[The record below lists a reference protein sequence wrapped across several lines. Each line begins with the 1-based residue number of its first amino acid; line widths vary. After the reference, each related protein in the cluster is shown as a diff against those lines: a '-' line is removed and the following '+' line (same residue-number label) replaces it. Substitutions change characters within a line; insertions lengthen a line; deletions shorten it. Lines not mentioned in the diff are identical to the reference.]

1 LALQD
6 SEAQNS
12 DAESLPDSGLAEVKY
27 LVRIGLPAEGDWLQS
42 DSGPDV
48 PVEKADSP
56 ASSGGPKAPR
66 KINAGAEKRRRVVLY
81 FALTLIFI
89 RFSVI
94 HQIIAQ
100 ELHMDLYLLYV
111 VGIPVLIGIPIT
123 GGLKRA
129 FLYRPTRYWTYFAL
143 WLIPASVFSTWKGGS
158 LTGVATYYRTELIIL
173 FAIAGLVTT
182 WRECRWVFYTIAAAT
197 LVNIW
202 SLIAFGQ
209 KDDAGRTHL
218 DFGSIANSND
228 YAGHMIFCTPFL
240 LWFVLTT
247 KSFWLRIP
255 GFAILALAVYQI
267 LSSASRGALLG
278 LTAAI
283 IIFVF
288 ASSPKTRKMVMLTAP
303 VIVVVALLLLPSSAL
318 HRIFSFSDNSP
329 TSSREALESSDI
341 RKQLL
346 KDSIIFTFQHP
357 VFGVGPFQFS
367 ANEGKKVMPGLG
379 FALYLQPHNSFTQVS
394 SENGIPG
401 LILFIAAIFSC
412 FSLLRSVDAFS
423 RKNRGLNEI
432 TTAVLCL
439 RISLIAFC
447 VTISFLNFAYT
458 FYLPA
463 MAGITAA
470 VAGSSANL
478 ARQKVG

>member
-1 LALQD
+1 
-6 SEAQNS
+6 
-12 DAESLPDSGLAEVKY
+12 
-27 LVRIGLPAEGDWLQS
+27 LVRIGLPAEGDWEQTNP
-42 DSGPDV
+42 GTGV
-48 PVEKADSP
+48 PMEKIDSP
-56 ASSGGPKAPR
+56 PRSTSSKPPR
-66 KINAGAEKRRRVVLY
+66 KINTAAEKRRGVVLY

-89 RFSVI
+89 RFSMI

-100 ELHMDLYLLYV
+100 ELHKDLYLLYV
-111 VGIPVLIGIPIT
+111 VGIPVLIGIPLT

-129 FLYRPTRYWTYFAL
+129 FQYRPTRYWTYFAL
-143 WLIPASVFSTWKGGS
+143 WMIPTSIFSTWKGGS
-158 LTGVATYYRTELIIL
+158 LIGIATYYRTELIIL

-202 SLIAFGQ
+202 SLIVFGQ

-240 LWFVLTT
+240 LWIVLTT

-255 GFAILALAVYQI
+255 GFAVLALAVYQI
-267 LSSASRGALLG
+267 LASASRGALLG

-288 ASSPKTRKMVMLTAP
+288 ASSPKTRRIVLLTAP
-303 VIVVVALLLLPSSAL
+303 VIVVVALLLLPSSAV
-318 HRIFSFSDNSP
+318 HRIFSFSENSP
-329 TSSREALESSDI
+329 SSSREALESSDI

-346 KDSIIFTFQHP
+346 RDSITFTFQHP
-357 VFGVGPFQFS
+357 VLGLGPFQFS
-367 ANEGKKVMPGLG
+367 TNEGKKVMPGLG
-379 FALYLQPHNSFTQVS
+379 FSLYLQPHNSFTQVS

-401 LILFIAAIFSC
+401 LILFIAAILSC
-412 FSLLRSVDAFS
+412 LSLLRKVDAFS

-447 VTISFLNFAYT
+447 VTIFFLNFAYF

-463 MAGITAA
+463 MAGITSA

-478 ARQKVG
+478 ARQQVSSGT